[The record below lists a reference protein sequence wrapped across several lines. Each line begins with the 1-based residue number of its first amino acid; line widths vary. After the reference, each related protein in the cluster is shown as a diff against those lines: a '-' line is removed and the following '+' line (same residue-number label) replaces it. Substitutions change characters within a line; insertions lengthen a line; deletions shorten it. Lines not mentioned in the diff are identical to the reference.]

1 MKTLKTALIL
11 TALLSG
17 MAQAQ
22 TPKCAD
28 SDELCWQQAASAE
41 WRNTYGDMSPP
52 LTAEAE
58 KEVRAWLTKHYPNTD
73 FSNP

>member
-1 MKTLKTALIL
+1 MKTLKTALML

-17 MAQAQ
+17 IAQAQ

-28 SDELCWQQAASAE
+28 SDELCWQQAASAQ
-41 WRNTYGDMSPP
+41 WREEFGDAPPP

-58 KEVRAWLTKHYPNTD
+58 KEVRAWLAKHYPNTD
-73 FSNP
+73 FDNP

>member
-58 KEVRAWLTKHYPNTD
+58 KEVRAWLAKHYPNTN